1 MLQVVVF
8 HHAGMELAGQ
18 ADDRQHRQQQRG
30 DEALRKQG
38 RLEHGADRRHVT
50 DPLPHVHRAVED
62 REQAEQADDHERH
75 QLDEGFKTHRQHQPG
90 LVLGGVDMAGAEQQR
105 KDRHQSGHH
114 QGDVRRRRHLG
125 AHHMLEGQGHRLELQ
140 GDVGQH
146 ADHRHQGHQ
155 HRQLPG
161 LAVAGGHEVGDR
173 GDVVLLAHR
182 HQLINQLAAQQHGE
196 DRAEIN
202 GQVGPA
208 VAAGLAHG
216 AVKGP
221 GGAVHAQ
228 AQAVGPGVIDHPQ
241 AAPLGA
247 VPPPGDHEQHHH
259 IQQGEH
265 TQLPETKQESASV
278 RSSRLYH

>member
-1 MLQVVVF
+1 M
-8 HHAGMELAGQ
+8 
-18 ADDRQHRQQQRG
+18 
-30 DEALRKQG
+30 
-38 RLEHGADRRHVT
+38 
-50 DPLPHVHRAVED
+50 
-62 REQAEQADDHERH
+62 
-75 QLDEGFKTHRQHQPG
+75 
-90 LVLGGVDMAGAEQQR
+90 LGGVDMAGAEQQR
-105 KDRHQSGHH
+105 EYRHQGGHH

-125 AHHMLEGQGHRLELQ
+125 ADHMLEGQGHRLELQ

-161 LAVAGGHEVGDR
+161 LAVTGRHEIGDR

-228 AQAVGPGVIDHPQ
+228 AQTVGPGVIDHPQ